1 MIEMIN
7 LLTRTSTIRF
17 VLVIGMLTLTAAFIL
32 GLFFYPYPSE
42 NKELINMALVG
53 ILNWTSM
60 IVTTYYNKPTP
71 NVETPYDRPRDVAEV
86 EIGIKPT
93 IRTVQQ
99 NEGLRRP
106 TQGK

>member
-1 MIEMIN
+1 MTNTLN

-53 ILNWTSM
+53 VLNWTSM
-60 IVTTYYNKPTP
+60 IVATYYNKPTP
-71 NVETPYDRPRDVAEV
+71 NMEFSNDRPRDVAEV
-86 EIGIKPT
+86 ESGIRP
-93 IRTVQQ
+93 IARTVQQ
-99 NEGLRRP
+99 DERL
-106 TQGK
+106 K

>member
-1 MIEMIN
+1 MTELMN

-17 VLVIGMLTLTAAFIL
+17 VLVIGMLALTAAFIL

-53 ILNWTSM
+53 VLNWTSM
-60 IVTTYYNKPTP
+60 IVATYYNKPTP

-86 EIGIKPT
+86 EIGIGPT
-93 IRTVQQ
+93 VRAVQQ
-99 NEGLRRP
+99 DERP
-106 TQGK
+106 E

>member
-1 MIEMIN
+1 MTELLN

-53 ILNWTSM
+53 VLNWTSM
-60 IVTTYYNKPTP
+60 IVATYYNKPTP
-71 NVETPYDRPRDVAEV
+71 NTEKVDDRPRDVTET
-86 EIGIKPT
+86 EIGIRPT
-93 IRTVQQ
+93 VRTVQQ
-99 NEGLRRP
+99 DERP
-106 TQGK
+106 